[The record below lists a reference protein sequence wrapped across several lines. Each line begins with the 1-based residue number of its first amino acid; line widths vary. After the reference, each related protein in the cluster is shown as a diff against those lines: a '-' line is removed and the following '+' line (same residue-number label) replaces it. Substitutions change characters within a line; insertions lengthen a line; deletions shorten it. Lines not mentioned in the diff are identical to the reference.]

1 MKKIKKAV
9 KAFVVI
15 FVVGLGLIHNVN
27 KNSFIYESFCP
38 GLISWENESL
48 KNDSAQTDESK
59 LSVYTLK
66 IIDSGIN
73 HLISNL

>member
-1 MKKIKKAV
+1 MKKVKKAV
-9 KAFVVI
+9 RALVVI
-15 FVVGLGLIHNVN
+15 FVVGLGLIHNAN

-38 GLISWENESL
+38 GLISRENESV
-48 KNDSAQTDESK
+48 KNDSAQTNECK